1 MAGGYE
7 KTQTGAALSHP
18 GHQLPSQRTSPSE
31 GTRRVAQHLITASGL
46 GPRRRARF
54 LCLEIKG
61 AERSRE
67 GPAAECR
74 DGVGGLLGARGG
86 GRGWGSARR
95 HAGREGCRMDF
106 QLTALSRAAPSLS
119 GPQAPFSN
127 DAARPRSLVFRS
139 VLSRLR
145 GPFRDGVKLWWGTG
159 TILTSI
165 NNKSTFSHFY
175 ILTSYIIC
183 LGQSLISCTQ
193 VTSPLWVSS
202 SVKWV

>member
-1 MAGGYE
+1 M
-7 KTQTGAALSHP
+7 
-18 GHQLPSQRTSPSE
+18 
-31 GTRRVAQHLITASGL
+31 
-46 GPRRRARF
+46 PRYRNVENNH
-54 LCLEIKG
+54 LEIVLRKPIRPLALWPESQTHQG
-61 AERSRE
+61 GEETDVVE
-67 GPAAECR
+67 GE
-74 DGVGGLLGARGG
+74 VLWLGIGNALCSQLCWTSCGTLDK
-86 GRGWGSARR
+86 S
-95 HAGREGCRMDF
+95 F
-106 QLTALSRAAPSLS
+106 QLS

-145 GPFRDGVKLWWGTG
+145 GPFRDGVRLWWGTG

-193 VTSPLWVSS
+193 VTSPLWVSA
-202 SVKWV
+202 SVKWVWSFILSIYLHRVVAKIKSAKCYIWY